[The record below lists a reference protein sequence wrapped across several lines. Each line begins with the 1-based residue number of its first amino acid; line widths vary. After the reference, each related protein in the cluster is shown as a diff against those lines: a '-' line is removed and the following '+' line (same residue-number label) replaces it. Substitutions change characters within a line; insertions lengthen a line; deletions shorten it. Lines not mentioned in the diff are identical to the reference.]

1 MIESSRFAASFAGP
15 GARTPLGVTVNLA
28 SLSLLIWGVTEEA
41 HLGLGGRHLVALI
54 ALVVAAGAWIVWV
67 LSGFVNQTR
76 PTRLSLAA
84 VGLAGG
90 VLTAFA
96 PLGLVFV
103 GVAALGATM
112 AWEPSDAVWVALT
125 GPASMAVTLAAAG
138 KSSAPLGAGAAVV
151 VAGAAMGISRRQSLM
166 ATRQEAETRVAEAR
180 ADAEA
185 ARAELLAGRNH
196 MARELHDVLAHT
208 LSALS
213 LHLEA
218 LDSVIAR
225 GGDPDPEVRE
235 QLDVA
240 KRLVRTGLDEARGAV
255 QALREDLPPLEDQLA
270 RLAGGAAAFEMTGAC
285 RPLGPDVTLALY
297 RVAQEAITNVVKH
310 APGATTAISLAFGD
324 GAVSLSVTNDL
335 PHANGSPLSS
345 TGGGHGIQGIK
356 ERVLL
361 LGGRVE
367 AGPADGGWRVLAE
380 VPA

>member
-1 MIESSRFAASFAGP
+1 LPPVIASNFTGS
-15 GARTPLGVTVNLA
+15 ARTPLGVVINLA
-28 SLSLLIWGVTEEA
+28 SLGLLVWGATTEA
-41 HLGLGGRHLVALI
+41 HVGLGGRHLVALI
-54 ALVVAAGAWIVWV
+54 ALVVAAAAWVVWV
-67 LSGFVNQTR
+67 MTGFTHPSR
-76 PTRLSLAA
+76 PTAMSLTTFG
-84 VGLAGG
+84 VAGG

-103 GVAALGATM
+103 GVAAVGATI
-112 AWEPSDAVWVALT
+112 AWDFSAAVWVVLA
-125 GPASMAVTLAAAG
+125 GPAAMAIAGPAAG
-138 KSSAPLGAGAAVV
+138 ASSGRLGGGFSAA

-166 ATRQEAETRVAEAR
+166 TTRRDAETKVAEAR

-196 MARELHDVLAHT
+196 LARELHDVLAHT

-213 LHLEA
+213 LQLEA
-218 LDSVIAR
+218 LDTLVAAD
-225 GGDPDPEVRE
+225 GEPVAAVRE
-235 QLDVA
+235 QLEIT

-255 QALREDLPPLEDQLA
+255 RALREDQPPLPDQLA
-270 RLAGGAAAFEMTGAC
+270 RLAGGGMGTELEVTGPA

-310 APGATTAISLAFGD
+310 APGSHASIRLTFD
-324 GAVSLSVTNDL
+324 DRAVSLTVTNDL
-335 PHANGSPLSS
+335 PHANGSPLST

-356 ERVLL
+356 ERILL

-367 AGPADGGWRVLAE
+367 TGPADGGWRVFAE